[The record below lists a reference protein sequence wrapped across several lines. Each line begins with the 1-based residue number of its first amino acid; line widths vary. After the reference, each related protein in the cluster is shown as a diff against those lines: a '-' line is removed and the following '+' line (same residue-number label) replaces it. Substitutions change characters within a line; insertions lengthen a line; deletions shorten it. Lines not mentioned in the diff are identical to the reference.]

1 MDNLLTLLQS
11 DSVLSVMKYGFGGVG
26 CTLLGAFI
34 NRWSANRKNRLQTM
48 SCYYIEDEVLSK
60 IPIKNENNTVH
71 ENIYCKKFRIIN
83 TTNKD
88 ILKFKII
95 FQFDSTAE
103 IIECYSHSKEGWNQ
117 QQIKQNPVD
126 KNQAD
131 ATVKNFNRGESIEY
145 TFKVANISDNKYYVS
160 ECNCVGFKIE
170 CKNKCSRNNRT
181 KSNKSDKLL
190 VVRH

>member
-1 MDNLLTLLQS
+1 MMDKLLTLLQS
-11 DSVLSVMKYGFGGVG
+11 DSVLSVIKYGFGGVG
-26 CTLLGAFI
+26 CTLLGVFI

-131 ATVKNFNRGESIEY
+131 ATVKNFNRGDSIEY

-160 ECNCVGFKIE
+160 ECNCIGFRIV
-170 CKNKCSRNNRT
+170 CKDKRERSNT
-181 KSNKSDKLL
+181 KSKKSDQLL
-190 VVRH
+190 VIRH